1 MASRFNSL
9 ARNLYREPIVQRA
22 MRQSR
27 KGRDASQVED
37 YLAAHPVRRLQ
48 IGAGKNLRDG
58 WLNTNW
64 YPLEPGG
71 DGTIF
76 LDATER
82 FPLPDASF
90 DYIFS
95 EHMIEH
101 VPYPG
106 GQAMLAECFR
116 VLKSGGTLR
125 IATPDM
131 AFLIDLLKPELSQL
145 QRDYVAWAAEHF
157 LNDGTPA
164 TPLAVVNNFVR
175 DWGHVFIYD
184 KATLTEC
191 LERTGFTG
199 VKDWAVGESDDA
211 ELTGIDHPQR
221 MPEGFLAL
229 ESMIFQAVKP
239 A

>member
-9 ARNLYREPIVQRA
+9 ARNLYREPVIQRA
-22 MRQSR
+22 MRQGR
-27 KGRDASQVED
+27 KGRDAAQVEA
-37 YLAAHPVRRLQ
+37 YLAANPVRRLQ
-48 IGAGKNLRDG
+48 IGAGKNLREG

-101 VPYPG
+101 VPYAG

-116 VLKSGGTLR
+116 VLRPGGTLR

-131 AFLIDLLKPELSQL
+131 AFLVDLLKPRLSKL
-145 QRDYVAWAAEHF
+145 QRDYIAWAGEHF
-157 LNDGTPA
+157 LPAGVPA
-164 TPLAVVNNFVR
+164 TPLTVVNNFVR

-184 KATLTEC
+184 KAALTAS
-191 LERTGFTG
+191 LEQAGFADVTE
-199 VKDWAVGESDDA
+199 WAVGESDDP

-229 ESMIFQAVKP
+229 ESMIFQAVKG
-239 A
+239 